1 LQKFLKEPQKS
12 DGDNMFTG
20 IVNGTG
26 TIVTISGESVVRIG
40 INFDLVSTENLEIG
54 ASVAVDGVCLTVVE
68 QIEKIVYFDVIP
80 ETLSR
85 TTLSK
90 KSVGSKV
97 NLERSLKLGD
107 ELGGHMLSGHIMGM
121 GSIELV
127 DSQPGNTDLK
137 VSVNNQIIKYINP
150 KGYVAV
156 DGISLTI
163 GDVSEN
169 SFMLHLIPETL
180 RLTTIGDKQVGE
192 LVNIEIDSMTQTIV
206 STVERIME
214 ATR

>member
-1 LQKFLKEPQKS
+1 
-12 DGDNMFTG
+12 MFTG

-26 TIVTISGESVVRIG
+26 TIISLSGESVVTIG
-40 INFDLVSTENLEIG
+40 ISFDLVSTENLEIG
-54 ASVAVDGVCLTVVE
+54 ASVAVDGVCLTVVK
-68 QIEKIVYFDVIP
+68 QVEKTVYFDVIP
-80 ETLSR
+80 ETLTR
-85 TTLSK
+85 TTLSN

-121 GSIELV
+121 GSIESV
-127 DSQPGNTDLK
+127 DTQPENTDLK
-137 VSVNNQIIKYINP
+137 ISVENQIIKYINP
-150 KGYVAV
+150 KGYVAI

-163 GDVSEN
+163 GEVSGN

-180 RLTTIGDKQVGE
+180 RLTTIGSKKSGD

-214 ATR
+214 AR

>member
-1 LQKFLKEPQKS
+1 
-12 DGDNMFTG
+12 MFTG

-26 TIVTISGESVVRIG
+26 TIISLSGESVVRIG
-40 INFDLVSTENLEIG
+40 ISFDLVSTENLEIG
-54 ASVAVDGVCLTVVE
+54 ASVAVDGVCLTVVK
-68 QIEKIVYFDVIP
+68 QVEKTVYFDVIP
-80 ETLSR
+80 ETLTR
-85 TTLSK
+85 TTLSN

-121 GSIELV
+121 GSIESV
-127 DSQPGNTDLK
+127 DTQPENTDLK
-137 VSVNNQIIKYINP
+137 ISVENQIIKYINP
-150 KGYVAV
+150 KGYVAI

-163 GDVSEN
+163 GEVSGN

-180 RLTTIGDKQVGE
+180 RLTTIGSKKSGDF
-192 LVNIEIDSMTQTIV
+192 VNIEIDTMTQTIV

-214 ATR
+214 AK